1 MVLVYGDIQ
10 YTYIYM
16 STIFEGSRMT
26 KWTLVVA
33 CHLMNIVGAKVVYR
47 EKSSED

>member
-1 MVLVYGDIQ
+1 
-10 YTYIYM
+10 
-16 STIFEGSRMT
+16 MT

-33 CHLMNIVGAKVVYR
+33 CHLMNIVGVKVVYR